1 MSSSLRTALVSRT
14 PVADGVVDFTFAL
27 VDPPRLEFR
36 GGQFVTLNVGKDAQ
50 GRELRRSYSIASRA
64 DRGETLRL
72 LLRLVPGGVG
82 SDFFAHLIPG
92 GEVAMTGPHGFF
104 VLDDKH
110 AGDIAFG
117 ATGTGIAPVLPM
129 LAELAARPSPAP
141 RTIDVY
147 WGVRH
152 EADLFILED
161 VKAAC
166 AAAGARLRLHLSQPG
181 PGWTGGTGRIT
192 QAILADLPTL
202 HTPTF
207 YLVGNGSMITELK
220 KELVARGIERK
231 KQIRTEAF
239 FD

>member
-1 MSSSLRTALVSRT
+1 MSSSLRTALVGRT
-14 PVADGVVDFTFAL
+14 PVADGVVDFSFAL
-27 VDPPRLEFR
+27 VEPSRLDFR

-72 LLRLVPGGVG
+72 LLRLVPGGPG
-82 SDFFAHLIPG
+82 SEFFAHLHPG

-104 VLDDKH
+104 ILDDQH
-110 AGDIAFG
+110 PGDVVFG
-117 ATGTGIAPVLPM
+117 ATGTGIAPILPM
-129 LAELAARPSPAP
+129 LAEMAARGPTAP

-152 EADLFILED
+152 QRDLFVED
-161 VKAAC
+161 EVRAAC
-166 AAAGARLRLHLSQPG
+166 AAAGARLRIHLSQPD

-192 QAILADLPTL
+192 QAILHDLPSF
-202 HTPTF
+202 HAPIF
-207 YLVGNGSMITELK
+207 YLVGNGAMITELK
-220 KELVARGIERK
+220 KELVARGVERK